1 MRKRQQIKYIDSDN
15 ESITSDEEYIPIDNV
30 NSISLKDFHKNIREF
45 NKNYKKNNFWKSF
58 LTFLCNFCLVLTHYI
73 ITAITG
79 NYIIN
84 SIKPNY
90 INYHT
95 YIIIIIFIW
104 NISLFNT
111 FSKQYYKNLIS

>member
-1 MRKRQQIKYIDSDN
+1 MTIY
-15 ESITSDEEYIPIDNV
+15 
-30 NSISLKDFHKNIREF
+30 
-45 NKNYKKNNFWKSF
+45 
-58 LTFLCNFCLVLTHYI
+58 YI

>member
-15 ESITSDEEYIPIDNV
+15 ESITSDEEYVPIDNV

-58 LTFLCNFCLVLTHYI
+58 LTFLCNFCFILTHYI

-84 SIKPNY
+84 CIKPNY
-90 INYHT
+90 INFHT
-95 YIIIIIFIW
+95 YIILIIFIW

-111 FSKQYYKNLIS
+111 FSKQYYKNLIY